1 MRQHLRSL
9 GVAYFVVQL
18 LLNSTAAAQLV
29 PLNPYL
35 SQQARFTN
43 VSYSIYP
50 GPFDLIIPAL
60 EGGNLKA
67 GPFAIHPH
75 FGIAESYTDNV
86 FRTREG
92 FGGRSFDWY
101 TTYAPGLQV
110 KLPILGRHRW
120 IFDYRSNIERYSRA
134 SSQNVEDQTIATNL
148 VIDSPTGLL
157 VSVIGEVKTGH
168 DYRGAATSTGA
179 FSDEPNK
186 FYNTAYGGELKYA
199 QTLFVRARAKTIRWQ
214 FIGPNAGPRDGSSF
228 GDINTRNR
236 LENYAALAL
245 GGRVMPKTYA
255 FIEGWVAE
263 EIYEINKDLDSTIYT
278 GTLGAIW
285 EVTGKTTGQVGIGWQ
300 RRIMDRASTRGS
312 GSFSGLYFNG
322 NIMWKPQDRTTLSL
336 GVYRRTNETVVG
348 GTLYFVST
356 GTTLDVNH
364 ALTNKW
370 RVTGQFVYN
379 HDTYSDPISA
389 DGKQATRDDGYFT
402 VGAGV
407 WYQIQPWLGA
417 RATYTYAERLSNFE
431 SVEYNGSVGM
441 ISLQAQF

>member
-1 MRQHLRSL
+1 VRPHVKPL
-9 GVAYFVVQL
+9 GVAYFVIQIL
-18 LLNSTAAAQLV
+18 LVSTATAQLV

-43 VSYSIYP
+43 VSYGIYP
-50 GPFDLIIPAL
+50 NPFETVIAPL

-67 GPFAIHPH
+67 GPFAVHPH

-92 FGGRSFDWY
+92 FGGRTFDWY
-101 TTYAPGLQV
+101 TTYAPGLQL

-120 IFDYRSNIERYSRA
+120 VLDYKSNIERYSRA

-148 VIDSPTGLL
+148 VLDSPTGVL
-157 VSVIGEVKTGH
+157 VSVIGELKTGH

-179 FSDEPNK
+179 LSDEPNK

-199 QTLFVRARAKTIRWQ
+199 QTLFVRARVKTIRWQ

-245 GGRVMPKTYA
+245 GGRVMPKTYM
-255 FIEGWVAE
+255 FVEGWVGE
-263 EIYEINKDLDSTIYT
+263 EIYEINKDLDSTTYT
-278 GTLGAIW
+278 GTVGAVW
-285 EVTGKTTGQVGIGWQ
+285 DVTGKTSGQIGIGWQ
-300 RRIMDRASTRGS
+300 RRIMDRASTRGA
-312 GSFSGLYFNG
+312 GSFSGLYING
-322 NIMWKPQDRTTLSL
+322 MVLWRPDERTSINL
-336 GVYRRTNETVVG
+336 GVYRRTNETVLG

-356 GTTLDVNH
+356 GTTLDISR

-379 HDTYSDPISA
+379 HDTYSDPIVA
-389 DGKQATRDDGYFT
+389 EGQQATREDGYIT
-402 VGAGV
+402 LGAGL

-417 RATYTYAERLSNFE
+417 RATYTYSERLSNFE
-431 SVEYNGSVGM
+431 GVEYAANVGM
-441 ISLQAQF
+441 VSLQAQF